1 MKIILLQ
8 EVENLGDEGDV
19 VTVKD
24 GYGRN
29 YLIPRGLG
37 KVATDSAVKA
47 WKEERRQAARKLAQR
62 KEDAERLAAELARIE
77 LVVTAKVGAENRIFG
92 SITSQQI
99 VEALAHEGVTV
110 DRRKVEMTEDVRH
123 VGVYTAAVRLHTEVL
138 AEVKVRVEP
147 EGGMAV
153 VPEEPA
159 QPAPAPAP
167 VEEPETADDEFES
180 EDD

>member
-8 EVENLGDEGDV
+8 EVENLGDEGEV

-29 YLIPRGLG
+29 YLIPRGFA
-37 KVATDSAVKA
+37 KVATTGAVKA

-62 KEDAERLAAELARIE
+62 KDDAERMAAELSKVE

-99 VEALAHEGVTV
+99 VEALAHEG
-110 DRRKVEMTEDVRH
+110 
-123 VGVYTAAVRLHTEVL
+123 A
-138 AEVKVRVEP
+138 VEP
-147 EGGMAV
+147 CYRLESL
-153 VPEEPA
+153 PRP
-159 QPAPAPAP
+159 P
-167 VEEPETADDEFES
+167 VFVD
-180 EDD
+180 